1 MLADRAPAPLPRAD
15 RAAGARDGRV
25 AENSMEQNLTWG
37 DCGVQT
43 LLTLRPENGPV
54 PALPEAPILNSSVH
68 FRRDTNTLLSPE
80 CLSWLSLS
88 EVGLFLA
95 AQRALS
101 GAFTYGISRCLISPQ
116 GSTAPREPSFDSMQ
130 KPARGHEVAE
140 LGSVLMLFHSVQT
153 VFDGTALWGPPTVLN

>member
-116 GSTAPREPSFDSMQ
+116 GSTAPTYR
-130 KPARGHEVAE
+130 RGNRVSSTACRSQHEV
-140 LGSVLMLFHSVQT
+140 T
-153 VFDGTALWGPPTVLN
+153 RWRN

>member
-116 GSTAPREPSFDSMQ
+116 GSTAPRLTDEGTEFRQHAEASTRS
-130 KPARGHEVAE
+130 RGGGTRICTHALP
-140 LGSVLMLFHSVQT
+140 LGPDCL
-153 VFDGTALWGPPTVLN
+153 